1 MIGPGPPKHR
11 CVFVFRVCDGF
22 FNQHMRIISVTP
34 KVGMYVD
41 AFWKTQLWQHPSL
54 EEIQIHVGPDDNNK
68 QEKK

>member
-1 MIGPGPPKHR
+1 
-11 CVFVFRVCDGF
+11 
-22 FNQHMRIISVTP
+22 MRIISVTP